1 MYLYLKGTLTAS
13 SPHCITL
20 DIHGIGYGIFIPSHV
35 YQALP
40 QIGSS
45 LLLYTTFVLREFSQT
60 LYGFLSPQERD
71 LFEIVM
77 QVSGIGPKTALSLIG
92 HLSGEELKRAVLD
105 EEIALLCKVP
115 GIGRKT
121 AERLA
126 LELKDKLSQ
135 RPDLF
140 PKEAPSFANPD
151 YKKMQ
156 DATNALVH
164 LGYSPT
170 LAQKAVKVALET
182 LSPNIDLPS
191 LITWAIRHCSADA
204 KKTFSSHS

>member
-1 MYLYLKGTLTAS
+1 MYLYLKGILTAS
-13 SPHCITL
+13 SHHVVTL
-20 DIHGIGYGIFIPSHV
+20 EVQGVGYGISIPSHV

-40 QIGSS
+40 QIGSP
-45 LLLYTTFVLREFSQT
+45 LLLYTSFVLREFSQT

-77 QVSGIGPKTALSLIG
+77 QVSGIGPKTALSMIG
-92 HLSGEELKRAVLD
+92 HLSGEELRRAVVE
-105 EEIALLCKVP
+105 EEIPLLCKVP

-140 PKEAPSFANPD
+140 PKDPPSFSHPQA
-151 YKKMQ
+151 KKVQ
-156 DATNALVH
+156 DATSALVN
-164 LGYSPT
+164 LGYPPT
-170 LAQKAVKVALET
+170 LAQKAVKTALET
-182 LSPNIDLPS
+182 LPQEIDLPS

-204 KKTFSSHS
+204 KKTPLA